1 MMNNKIS
8 IALPKGR
15 LAEETLELFTAK
27 GICKSNVVDF
37 NSRRLIFDDEEN
49 NISFLLIRNTDI
61 PAYVE
66 YGATDLGVLGK
77 DVLEESSSPLFEFM
91 DLGFGYC
98 RLCSAGIKERDNS
111 YRNNM
116 KIATKYPHITK
127 EYFAKKGIMVDII
140 KLYGSIEIAPI
151 AGLSDII
158 VDLVS
163 TGETMKKNGL
173 IEVET
178 IMESTARLVGNKS
191 LSRTKHKRIKEILN
205 MLELC

>member
-66 YGATDLGVLGK
+66 YGAADLGVLGK

-151 AGLSDII
+151 TGLSDII

>member
-1 MMNNKIS
+1 MNNKIS

-15 LAEETLELFTAK
+15 LAEETLELFIKK
-27 GICKSNVVDF
+27 GVCESDVVDF
-37 NSRRLIFDDEEN
+37 NSRRLIFDDEKN

-66 YGATDLGVLGK
+66 YGAADLGVVGK
-77 DVLEESSSPLFEFM
+77 DVLAESKSPLYEFM

-98 RLCSAGIKERDNS
+98 RLCSAGIKGKDNS
-111 YRNNM
+111 YKQNM

-140 KLYGSIEIAPI
+140 KLYGSIEIAPV

-163 TGETMKKNGL
+163 TGETMRKNGL
-173 IEVET
+173 CEVET
-178 IMESTARLVGNKS
+178 IMESTARLVANKS
-191 LSRTKHKRIKEILN
+191 LSRAKHERIKEILN
-205 MLELC
+205 MLELY

>member
-1 MMNNKIS
+1 MSNENIKV
-8 IALPKGR
+8 ALPKGR
-15 LAEETLELFTAK
+15 LAEETLELFIKK
-27 GICKSNVVDF
+27 GICRSDVVNF
-37 NSRRLIFDDEEN
+37 NSRKLIFTDEDN
-49 NISFLLIRNTDI
+49 RISFLLIRNTDI

-66 YGATDLGVLGK
+66 YGAADLGVVGK
-77 DVLEESSSPLFEFM
+77 DVLSESKSPLYEFM

-98 RLCSAGIKERDNS
+98 RLCSAGIVGKDNS
-111 YRNNM
+111 YKQNM

-151 AGLSDII
+151 AGLSDLI

-173 IEVET
+173 CEVET
-178 IMESTARLVGNKS
+178 IMESTARLIGNKC
-191 LSRTKHKRIKEILN
+191 LTRAKHLRVKDILN
-205 MLELC
+205 LMELY

>member
-1 MMNNKIS
+1 MKNSIS

-15 LAEETLELFTAK
+15 LAEETLDLFVKK
-27 GICKSNVVDF
+27 GICEKDVVDF
-37 NSRRLIFDDEEN
+37 NSRKLIFEDTKN

-61 PAYVE
+61 PPYVE
-66 YGATDLGVLGK
+66 YGAADLGIVGK
-77 DVLEESSSPLFEFM
+77 DVLLESECSLYEFL

-98 RLCSAGIKERDNS
+98 RLCSAGIKDGDLS
-111 YRNNM
+111 YRHNM
-116 KIATKYPHITK
+116 KIATKYPNITK
-127 EYFAKKGIMVDII
+127 EYFSKKGIVVDII

-173 IEVET
+173 VEIET
-178 IMESTARLVGNKS
+178 LMDSTARLVGNKS
-191 LSRTKHKRIKEILN
+191 LSRAKHSRIKNILN
-205 MLELC
+205 LLEHDK

>member
-1 MMNNKIS
+1 MMNDIIS

-15 LAEETLELFTAK
+15 LAEDTIELLTSK
-27 GICKSNVVDF
+27 GICSSNVVDF
-37 NSRRLIFDDEEN
+37 NSRRLIFEDN
-49 NISFLLIRNTDI
+49 KNGLRFLLIRNTDI
-61 PAYVE
+61 PTYVE
-66 YGATDLGVLGK
+66 YGASDLGVVGK
-77 DVLEESSSPLFEFM
+77 DVLLESGSNLYEFM

-98 RLCSAGIKERDNS
+98 RLCSAGISGRDNS
-111 YRNNM
+111 YRQNM

-151 AGLSDII
+151 SNLSDLI

-163 TGETMKKNGL
+163 TGETMRKNGL
-173 IEVET
+173 VEIET

-191 LSRTKHKRIKEILN
+191 LSRAKHRRIKEILSS
-205 MLELC
+205 LELS

>member
-66 YGATDLGVLGK
+66 YGAADLGVLGK

>member
-1 MMNNKIS
+1 MNNNIS

-15 LAEETLELFTAK
+15 LAEETLELFINK
-27 GICKSNVVDF
+27 GICGSDVVDF
-37 NSRRLIFDDEEN
+37 NSRKLIFTDEKN

-66 YGATDLGVLGK
+66 YGAADLGVVGK
-77 DVLEESSSPLFEFM
+77 DVLLESKSPLYEFM

-98 RLCSAGIKERDNS
+98 RLCSAGIKDRDNT
-111 YRNNM
+111 YRQNM

-127 EYFAKKGIMVDII
+127 EFFAKKGIMVDII

-151 AGLSDII
+151 AGLSDLI

-163 TGETMKKNGL
+163 TGETMRKNGL
-173 IEVET
+173 CEVET
-178 IMESTARLVGNKS
+178 IMESTARLVANKS
-191 LSRTKHKRIKEILN
+191 LSRAKHTRIKEILN
-205 MLELC
+205 MLELY